1 MMNVRQFIKNID
13 QQLATM
19 SKSDLRAFVHDLA
32 RKIPSDQ
39 RESVLKNYLNFKI
52 TK

>member
-1 MMNVRQFIKNID
+1 
-13 QQLATM
+13 M
-19 SKSDLRAFVHDLA
+19 SESDLRAFVHDLA